1 MDAKKPTEMKPLDQ
15 SRYLQALGLFT
26 MARAHA
32 ERAEQFRTELITFLG
47 VDGCGYV
54 EDAVWEDGAGLKQFD
69 AALALE
75 GFTIERDAPSR

>member
-1 MDAKKPTEMKPLDQ
+1 MDAKTKMKPLDQ

-32 ERAEQFRTELITFLG
+32 ERAEQFRDELVRFLG
-47 VDGCGYV
+47 ADECSYI
-54 EDAVWEDGAGLKQFD
+54 EDVVWQDGAGLKQFD

-75 GFTIERDAPSR
+75 GFKVKRAA